1 MEQTETTH
9 ETMSEATTRS
19 VGVQRLVMRSCPGCG
34 EELLEDE
41 EYFGVCEDCKE
52 GASDLEELMD
62 IALGEDPDEPGEMP
76 DGTSVYRQ
84 GW

>member
-1 MEQTETTH
+1 MTDTTNTEQNRVAAGGRLE
-9 ETMSEATTRS
+9 
-19 VGVQRLVMRSCPGCG
+19 RLVMRSCPGCG

-41 EYFGVCEDCKE
+41 EYFGVCTDCKE

-62 IALGEDPDEPGEMP
+62 ITMGETPDEPGEMP